1 MIGRLAGTL
10 LAKSPPALLVDV
22 GGVGYELDAPMSTFY
37 RLPAVGDPVLLH
49 THLLVRED
57 AQLLYGF
64 ASEAERALFRQLLKV
79 GGVGAKLALVI
90 LSGVA
95 VDELLAI
102 VRDADA
108 ARLVRIPGI
117 GRKTAERL
125 ILELREPLG
134 RMASAPA
141 SSLTPR
147 GDAMQDATSALE
159 ALGYKPAEARL
170 ALLDPDTDGQTR
182 KDLTSEDLIRAAL
195 KRLMRG

>member
-1 MIGRLAGTL
+1 MIGRIAGTL

-22 GGVGYELDAPMSTFY
+22 GGVGYEIDAPMSTFY
-37 RLPAVGDPVLLH
+37 RLPAVGEPVLLH

-79 GGVGAKLALVI
+79 SGVGAKLALVI

-102 VRDADA
+102 VGDADA

-134 RMASAPA
+134 RIASAPTSILA
-141 SSLTPR
+141 PR
-147 GDAMQDATSALE
+147 GDALQDAASALE
-159 ALGYKPAEARL
+159 ALGYKPTEARAALRDL
-170 ALLDPDTDGQTR
+170 AAEDQS
-182 KDLTSEDLIRAAL
+182 SEDLIRAAL

>member
-1 MIGRLAGTL
+1 MIGRIAGTL

-22 GGVGYELDAPMSTFY
+22 GGVGYEIDAPMSTFY
-37 RLPAVGDPVLLH
+37 RLPAVGEPVLLH

-79 GGVGAKLALVI
+79 SGVGAKLALVI

-102 VRDADA
+102 VGDADA

-125 ILELREPLG
+125 LLELREPLG
-134 RMASAPA
+134 RMASTPA
-141 SSLTPR
+141 SILAPR
-147 GDAMQDATSALE
+147 GDALQDAASALE
-159 ALGYKPAEARL
+159 ALGYKPTEARAALRDL
-170 ALLDPDTDGQTR
+170 AAEDQS
-182 KDLTSEDLIRAAL
+182 SEDLIRAAL

>member
-1 MIGRLAGTL
+1 MIGRIAGTL
-10 LAKSPPALLVDV
+10 LAKSPPMLLVDV
-22 GGVGYELDAPMSTFY
+22 GGVGYEIDAPMSTFY
-37 RLPAVGDPVLLH
+37 RLPAVGEPVLLH

-79 GGVGAKLALVI
+79 SGVGAKLALVI

-102 VRDADA
+102 VADADA

-134 RMASAPA
+134 RMASTPA
-141 SSLTPR
+141 SVLTPR
-147 GDAMQDATSALE
+147 GDALQDAASALE
-159 ALGYKPAEARL
+159 SLGYKPTEARAALRDL
-170 ALLDPDTDGQTR
+170 AAEDQS
-182 KDLTSEDLIRAAL
+182 SEDLIRAAL

>member
-1 MIGRLAGTL
+1 MIGRIAGTL
-10 LAKSPPALLVDV
+10 LAKSPPMLLVDV

-37 RLPAVGDPVLLH
+37 RLPPVGEPVLLH

-64 ASEAERALFRQLLKV
+64 ASEGERTLFRQLLKV
-79 GGVGAKLALVI
+79 SGVGAKLALVI

-102 VRDADA
+102 VADADA

-134 RMASAPA
+134 RMASMPA
-141 SSLTPR
+141 STLAPR
-147 GDAMQDATSALE
+147 GDALQDAASALE
-159 ALGYKPAEARL
+159 ALGYKPTEARAALRDL
-170 ALLDPDTDGQTR
+170 AAEDQS
-182 KDLTSEDLIRAAL
+182 SEDLIRAAL

>member
-1 MIGRLAGTL
+1 MIGRIAGTL
-10 LAKSPPALLVDV
+10 LAKSPPMLLVDV
-22 GGVGYELDAPMSTFY
+22 GGVGYEIDAPMSTFY
-37 RLPAVGDPVLLH
+37 RLPAVGEPVLLH

-79 GGVGAKLALVI
+79 SGVGAKLALVI

-102 VRDADA
+102 VADADA

-134 RMASAPA
+134 RMASTPA
-141 SSLTPR
+141 SVLAPR
-147 GDAMQDATSALE
+147 GDALQDAASALE
-159 ALGYKPAEARL
+159 ALGYKPAEARAALRDL
-170 ALLDPDTDGQTR
+170 AAEDQS
-182 KDLTSEDLIRAAL
+182 SEDLIRAAL

>member
-1 MIGRLAGTL
+1 MIGRIAGTL
-10 LAKSPPALLVDV
+10 LAKSPPMLLVDV
-22 GGVGYELDAPMSTFY
+22 GGVGYEIDAPMSTFY
-37 RLPAVGDPVLLH
+37 RLPAVGEPVLLH

-79 GGVGAKLALVI
+79 SGVGAKLALVI

-102 VRDADA
+102 VADADA

-134 RMASAPA
+134 RMASTPA
-141 SSLTPR
+141 SVLAPR
-147 GDAMQDATSALE
+147 GDALQDAASALE
-159 ALGYKPAEARL
+159 ALGYKPTEARAALRDL
-170 ALLDPDTDGQTR
+170 AAEDQS
-182 KDLTSEDLIRAAL
+182 SEDLIRAAL

>member
-10 LAKSPPALLVDV
+10 LVKAPPALLVDV
-22 GGVGYELDAPMSTFY
+22 GGVGYEIDAPMSTFY
-37 RLPAVGDPVLLH
+37 RLPAIGEPVLLH

-79 GGVGAKLALVI
+79 TGVGAKLALVI

-102 VRDADA
+102 VGDADA

-134 RMASAPA
+134 RMASTPA
-141 SSLTPR
+141 SALAPH
-147 GDAMQDATSALE
+147 GDALQDAASALE
-159 ALGYKPAEARL
+159 ALGYKPTEARAALRDL
-170 ALLDPDTDGQTR
+170 AAEDQS
-182 KDLTSEDLIRAAL
+182 SEDLIRAAL
-195 KRLMRG
+195 RRLMRG

>member
-1 MIGRLAGTL
+1 MIGRIAGTL
-10 LAKSPPALLVDV
+10 LAKSPPMLLVDV
-22 GGVGYELDAPMSTFY
+22 GGVGYEIDAPMSTFY
-37 RLPAVGDPVLLH
+37 RLPAVGEPVLLH

-79 GGVGAKLALVI
+79 TGVGAKLALVI

-102 VRDADA
+102 VADADA

-134 RMASAPA
+134 RMASTPA
-141 SSLTPR
+141 SVLAPR
-147 GDAMQDATSALE
+147 GDALQDAASALE
-159 ALGYKPAEARL
+159 ALGYKPAEARAALRDL
-170 ALLDPDTDGQTR
+170 AAEDQS
-182 KDLTSEDLIRAAL
+182 SEDLIRAAL

>member
-1 MIGRLAGTL
+1 MIGRIAGTL
-10 LAKSPPALLVDV
+10 LAKSPPMLLVDV
-22 GGVGYELDAPMSTFY
+22 GGVGYEIDAPMSTFY
-37 RLPAVGDPVLLH
+37 RLPAIGEPVLLH

-102 VRDADA
+102 VSDADA

-134 RMASAPA
+134 RMASTPA
-141 SSLTPR
+141 SVLAPR
-147 GDAMQDATSALE
+147 GDALQDAASALE
-159 ALGYKPAEARL
+159 ALGYKPTEARAALRDL
-170 ALLDPDTDGQTR
+170 AAEDQS
-182 KDLTSEDLIRAAL
+182 SEDLIRAAL

>member
-1 MIGRLAGTL
+1 MIGRIAGTL
-10 LAKSPPALLVDV
+10 LAKSPPMLLVDV
-22 GGVGYELDAPMSTFY
+22 AGVGYELGAPMSTFY
-37 RLPAVGDPVLLH
+37 RLPAVGEPVVLH
-49 THLLVRED
+49 THLMVRED

-64 ASEAERALFRQLLKV
+64 SSEAERALFRQLLKIS
-79 GGVGAKLALVI
+79 GVGAKLALVI

-102 VRDADA
+102 VSDADA

-134 RMASAPA
+134 RMVNASASA
-141 SSLTPR
+141 MAPR
-147 GDAMQDATSALE
+147 GDAMQDAASALE
-159 ALGYKPAEARL
+159 ALGYKPAEARAALRDL
-170 ALLDPDTDGQTR
+170 AADGQR
-182 KDLTSEDLIRAAL
+182 SEDLIRAAL

>member
-1 MIGRLAGTL
+1 MIGRIAGTL
-10 LAKSPPALLVDV
+10 LAKSPPMLLVDV
-22 GGVGYELDAPMSTFY
+22 GGVGYEIDAPMSTFY
-37 RLPAVGDPVLLH
+37 RLPAIGEPVLLH

-79 GGVGAKLALVI
+79 SGVGAKLALVI

-102 VRDADA
+102 VSDEDA

-134 RMASAPA
+134 RMASTPA
-141 SSLTPR
+141 SVLAPR
-147 GDAMQDATSALE
+147 GDALQDAASALE
-159 ALGYKPAEARL
+159 ALGYKPTEARAALRDL
-170 ALLDPDTDGQTR
+170 AAEDQS
-182 KDLTSEDLIRAAL
+182 SEDLIRAAL

>member
-1 MIGRLAGTL
+1 MIWRIAGTL
-10 LAKSPPALLVDV
+10 LAKSPPMLLVDV
-22 GGVGYELDAPMSTFY
+22 AGVGYELDAPMSTFY
-37 RLPAVGDPVLLH
+37 RLPAVGEPVLLH

-79 GGVGAKLALVI
+79 SGVGAKLALVI

-102 VRDADA
+102 VVDADA

-141 SSLTPR
+141 SVLAPR
-147 GDAMQDATSALE
+147 GDAVQDAASALE
-159 ALGYKPAEARL
+159 ALGYKPTEARA
-170 ALLDPDTDGQTR
+170 ALR
-182 KDLTSEDLIRAAL
+182 DLPTEDQRSEDLIRAAL

>member
-1 MIGRLAGTL
+1 MIGRIAGTL
-10 LAKSPPALLVDV
+10 LAKSPPMLLVDV
-22 GGVGYELDAPMSTFY
+22 GGVGYEIDAPMSTFY
-37 RLPAVGDPVLLH
+37 RLPAVGEPVLLH

-79 GGVGAKLALVI
+79 SGVGAKLALVI

-102 VRDADA
+102 VSDADA

-134 RMASAPA
+134 RMASTPA
-141 SSLTPR
+141 SVLAPR
-147 GDAMQDATSALE
+147 GDALQDAASALE
-159 ALGYKPAEARL
+159 ALGYKPTEARAALRDL
-170 ALLDPDTDGQTR
+170 AAEDQS
-182 KDLTSEDLIRAAL
+182 SEDLIRAAL

>member
-1 MIGRLAGTL
+1 MIGRIAGTL
-10 LAKSPPALLVDV
+10 LAKSPPMLLVDV
-22 GGVGYELDAPMSTFY
+22 GGVGYEIDAPMSTFY
-37 RLPAVGDPVLLH
+37 RLPAVGEPVLLH

-79 GGVGAKLALVI
+79 SGVGAKLALVI

-102 VRDADA
+102 VADADA

-141 SSLTPR
+141 SVLAPR
-147 GDAMQDATSALE
+147 GDALQDAASALE
-159 ALGYKPAEARL
+159 ALGYKPTEARAALRDL
-170 ALLDPDTDGQTR
+170 AAEDQS
-182 KDLTSEDLIRAAL
+182 SEDLIRAAL

>member
-1 MIGRLAGTL
+1 MIGRIAGTL
-10 LAKSPPALLVDV
+10 LAKSPPMLLVDV
-22 GGVGYELDAPMSTFY
+22 GGVGYEIDAPMSTFY
-37 RLPAVGDPVLLH
+37 RLPAIGEPVLLH

-79 GGVGAKLALVI
+79 SGVGAKLALVI

-102 VRDADA
+102 VGDADA

-134 RMASAPA
+134 RIASTPTSILA
-141 SSLTPR
+141 PR
-147 GDAMQDATSALE
+147 GDALQDAASALE
-159 ALGYKPAEARL
+159 ALGYKPTEARAALRDL
-170 ALLDPDTDGQTR
+170 AAEDQS
-182 KDLTSEDLIRAAL
+182 SEDLIRAAL

>member
-1 MIGRLAGTL
+1 MIGRIAGTL

-22 GGVGYELDAPMSTFY
+22 GGVGYEIDAPMSTFY
-37 RLPAVGDPVLLH
+37 RLPAIGEPVLLH

-79 GGVGAKLALVI
+79 SGVGAKLALVI

-102 VRDADA
+102 VGDADA

-134 RMASAPA
+134 RMASTPA
-141 SSLTPR
+141 SILAPR
-147 GDAMQDATSALE
+147 GDALQDAASALE
-159 ALGYKPAEARL
+159 ALGYKPTEARAALRDL
-170 ALLDPDTDGQTR
+170 AAEDQS
-182 KDLTSEDLIRAAL
+182 SEDLIRAAL

>member
-1 MIGRLAGTL
+1 MIGRIAGTL
-10 LAKSPPALLVDV
+10 LAKSPPMLLVDV
-22 GGVGYELDAPMSTFY
+22 GGVGYEIDAPMSTFY
-37 RLPAVGDPVLLH
+37 RLPAVGEPVLLH

-79 GGVGAKLALVI
+79 SGVGAKLALVI

-102 VRDADA
+102 VNDADA

-117 GRKTAERL
+117 GRKTADRL

-134 RMASAPA
+134 RMASTPA
-141 SSLTPR
+141 SVLAPR
-147 GDAMQDATSALE
+147 GDALQDAASALE
-159 ALGYKPAEARL
+159 ALGYKPTEARAALRDL
-170 ALLDPDTDGQTR
+170 AAEDQS
-182 KDLTSEDLIRAAL
+182 SEDLIRAAL

>member
-1 MIGRLAGTL
+1 MIGRIAGTL
-10 LAKSPPALLVDV
+10 LAKSPPMLLVDV
-22 GGVGYELDAPMSTFY
+22 GGVGYEIDAPMSTFY
-37 RLPAVGDPVLLH
+37 RLPAIGEPVLLH

-79 GGVGAKLALVI
+79 SGVGAKLALVI

-102 VRDADA
+102 VGDADA

-134 RMASAPA
+134 RMASTPA
-141 SSLTPR
+141 SILAPR
-147 GDAMQDATSALE
+147 GDALQDAASALE
-159 ALGYKPAEARL
+159 ALGYKPTEARAALRDL
-170 ALLDPDTDGQTR
+170 AAEDQS
-182 KDLTSEDLIRAAL
+182 SEDLIRAAL

>member
-1 MIGRLAGTL
+1 MIGRIAGTL
-10 LAKSPPALLVDV
+10 LAKSPPMLLVDV
-22 GGVGYELDAPMSTFY
+22 AGVGYEIDAPMSTFY
-37 RLPAVGDPVLLH
+37 RLPAVGEPVLLH

-79 GGVGAKLALVI
+79 SGVGAKLALVI

-102 VRDADA
+102 VADADA

-141 SSLTPR
+141 STLAPR
-147 GDAMQDATSALE
+147 GDAVQDAASALE
-159 ALGYKPAEARL
+159 ALGYKPTEARA
-170 ALLDPDTDGQTR
+170 ALRDLTADGQ
-182 KDLTSEDLIRAAL
+182 TSEDLIRAAL

>member
-1 MIGRLAGTL
+1 MIGRIAGTL

-22 GGVGYELDAPMSTFY
+22 AGVGYELDAPMSTFY
-37 RLPAVGDPVLLH
+37 RLPAVGERVVLH

-64 ASEAERALFRQLLKV
+64 ASEAERMLFRQLLKV
-79 GGVGAKLALVI
+79 SGVGAKLALVI

-102 VRDADA
+102 VSDADA

-134 RMASAPA
+134 RLASTPASALA
-141 SSLTPR
+141 PR
-147 GDAMQDATSALE
+147 GDVLQDAASALE
-159 ALGYKPAEARL
+159 ALGYKPVEARA
-170 ALLDPDTDGQTR
+170 ALR
-182 KDLTSEDLIRAAL
+182 DLPTEDQRSEDLIRAAL

>member
-1 MIGRLAGTL
+1 MIGRIAGTL
-10 LAKSPPALLVDV
+10 LAKSPPMLLVDV
-22 GGVGYELDAPMSTFY
+22 GGVGYEIDAPMSTFY
-37 RLPAVGDPVLLH
+37 RLPAIGEPVLLH

-79 GGVGAKLALVI
+79 SGVGAKLALVI

-102 VRDADA
+102 VADADA

-125 ILELREPLG
+125 ILELL
-134 RMASAPA
+134 
-141 SSLTPR
+141 SL
-147 GDAMQDATSALE
+147 
-159 ALGYKPAEARL
+159 
-170 ALLDPDTDGQTR
+170 
-182 KDLTSEDLIRAAL
+182 IHI
-195 KRLMRG
+195 